1 MTARIVVADDH
12 AMVREALRA
21 SFERAGFEVVAEAAD
36 GEEAVAETE
45 RHRPDAVVLDLSMPV
60 LSGAAAASRIRTL
73 VPGAVIVV
81 LSMLSDAA
89 AVSTALAAGARGYV
103 VKDATTSE
111 IVEAVRRALR
121 GELVVSPSAS
131 LPEPPGIVTATARR
145 RGSPDKGVVSK
156 REEEVLR
163 VMATGASISEAAAQL
178 YISVKTVKNHLSSIY
193 DKLDSHDRSQA
204 VLKAVRMGL
213 IQLS

>member
-131 LPEPPGIVTATARR
+131 LPESPGIVTATARR

-163 VMATGASISEAAAQL
+163 VMATGASISEAAGQL

>member
-163 VMATGASISEAAAQL
+163 VMATGASISEAAGQL

>member
-131 LPEPPGIVTATARR
+131 LPESPGTVTATARR